1 MRRQAAPAA
10 SKKTSTSEV
19 KVKAFRGSHR
29 WSVFIPIDPVP
40 ASRPRFTRTGRCYYG
55 KRYTEFIK
63 TAAHLFS
70 DAKLPRSFPLEGSLA
85 VSAVFHVV
93 KPRTSKRAT
102 PNGDV
107 DNYFKTL
114 DVLNGVVWGDDD
126 QLVWASMAKEFSEE
140 AGITLEVA
148 RVERVPKTR
157 ALSKMWLER

>member
-1 MRRQAAPAA
+1 MSKRA
-10 SKKTSTSEV
+10 SSPRSQKTLSSEV
-19 KVKAFRGSHR
+19 KVKAYRGAHR
-29 WSVFIPIDPVP
+29 WSIFIPIVPVP
-40 ASRPRFTRTGRCYYG
+40 ASRPRFSRTGRCYYG
-55 KRYTEFIK
+55 KRYTAFRR
-63 TAAHLFS
+63 TADELFVN
-70 DAKLPRSFPLEGSLA
+70 AKLPRSFPLEGSLA
-85 VSAVFHVV
+85 VSASFHIV

-102 PNGDV
+102 PIGDV